1 MAKDEGSKSS
11 PKGWLLKTE
20 PDAYSFK
27 DLAREG
33 KTVWDGVTNN
43 LALRNIRNIKKG
55 DQLLIYH
62 TGNEK
67 TVAGLAEAVSPPY
80 PDPKANDPKLVV
92 VDVKA
97 KKPAAKPVTLGDI
110 KQIQDLASSDLVR
123 LPRLSVV
130 PLTEKEWKKITELA
144 GL

>member
-1 MAKDEGSKSS
+1 MPKTDGDDSR

-20 PDAYSFK
+20 PDCYSFK
-27 DLAREG
+27 DLEREG

-67 TVAGLAEAVSPPY
+67 TVAGLAEAISPPY
-80 PDPKANDPKLVV
+80 PDPKADDPKLVV
-92 VDVKA
+92 VDVKPRKRA
-97 KKPAAKPVTLGDI
+97 TNSVTLGDI
-110 KQIQDLASSDLVR
+110 KQIREMASSDLVR

-130 PLTEKEWKKITELA
+130 PLTERQWQKITELA

>member
-1 MAKDEGSKSS
+1 MTKADDDKAR
-11 PKGWLLKTE
+11 PRGWLLKTE
-20 PDAYSFK
+20 PDSYSFK
-27 DLAREG
+27 DLQREG

-43 LALRNIRNIKKG
+43 LALRNIRNIRKG
-55 DQLLIYH
+55 DQVLIYH

-67 TVAGLAEAVSPPY
+67 TVAGLAEAASPPY

-92 VDVKA
+92 VDVKP

-110 KQIQDLASSDLVR
+110 KQLPDLASSDLVR

-130 PLTEKEWKKITELA
+130 PLTEKQWNKITQLA

>member
-1 MAKDEGSKSS
+1 MAKEDGGKST
-11 PKGWLLKTE
+11 PRGWLLKTE
-20 PDAYSFK
+20 PDCYSFK
-27 DLAREG
+27 DLEREG

-67 TVAGLAEAVSPPY
+67 TVAGLAEAASPPY
-80 PDPKANDPKLVV
+80 PDPNANDPKLVV
-92 VDVKA
+92 VYVKPRKRA
-97 KKPAAKPVTLGDI
+97 PNSVTLGDI
-110 KQIQDLASSDLVR
+110 KQVRDLAASDLVR

-130 PLTEKEWKKITELA
+130 PLTEKEWNKITALA

>member
-1 MAKDEGSKSS
+1 MPKPDDKSS
-11 PKGWLLKTE
+11 PRGWLLKTE
-20 PDAYSFK
+20 PDCYSFK
-27 DLAREG
+27 DLEREG

-43 LALRNIRNIKKG
+43 LALRNIRSIKKG

-62 TGNEK
+62 TGGEK

-80 PDPKANDPKLVV
+80 PDPKADDPKLVV
-92 VDVKA
+92 VDVKP
-97 KKPAAKPVTLGDI
+97 KKRAANTVTLADI
-110 KQIQDLASSDLVR
+110 KQIRELASSDLVR

-130 PLTEKEWKKITELA
+130 PLTEKEWQKITGLA

>member
-1 MAKDEGSKSS
+1 MAKADHDKSS

-20 PDAYSFK
+20 PDCYSFK
-27 DLAREG
+27 DLEREG
-33 KTVWDGVTNN
+33 KTIWDGVTNN
-43 LALRNIRNIKKG
+43 LALRNIRSIKKG
-55 DQLLIYH
+55 DQILIYH

-80 PDPKANDPKLVV
+80 PDPKADDPKLVV

-97 KKPAAKPVTLGDI
+97 KKRAAKSVTLSDI
-110 KQIQDLASSDLVR
+110 KQIRDMASSDLVR

-130 PLTEKEWKKITELA
+130 PLTEKEWQKLTELA

>member
-1 MAKDEGSKSS
+1 MPKADEEKVR
-11 PKGWLLKTE
+11 PRGWLLKTE
-20 PDAYSFK
+20 PDCYSFK
-27 DLAREG
+27 DLEREG

-55 DQLLIYH
+55 DQVLIYH
-62 TGNEK
+62 TGIEK
-67 TVAGLAEAVSPPY
+67 SVAGLAEAVSPPY

-92 VDVKA
+92 VDVKP
-97 KKPAAKPVTLGDI
+97 KKPAPKQATLGDI
-110 KQIQDLASSDLVR
+110 KQIRELASSDLVR

-130 PLTEKEWKKITELA
+130 PLTEKEWDRITELA

>member
-1 MAKDEGSKSS
+1 MPKTDDDKSS
-11 PKGWLLKTE
+11 PRGWLLKTE
-20 PDAYSFK
+20 PGCYSFK
-27 DLAREG
+27 DLEREG

-67 TVAGLAEAVSPPY
+67 TVAGLADAASPPY

-92 VDVKA
+92 VDVKP
-97 KKPAAKPVTLGDI
+97 KKPAANPVTLGDI
-110 KQIQDLASSDLVR
+110 KQVRDLAASDLVR

>member
-1 MAKDEGSKSS
+1 MAKAEDGKAS
-11 PKGWLLKTE
+11 PRGWLLKTE
-20 PDAYSFK
+20 PDCYSFK
-27 DLAREG
+27 DLEREG

-62 TGNEK
+62 TGSEK
-67 TVAGLAEAVSPPY
+67 TVAGLAEAASPAY

-92 VDVKA
+92 IDVKP
-97 KKPAAKPVTLGDI
+97 KKRAANAVTLGDI
-110 KQIQDLASSDLVR
+110 KQIEEMAGSDLVR

-130 PLTEKEWKKITELA
+130 PLTEKEWQKITKLA

>member
-1 MAKDEGSKSS
+1 MAKAEDGKAS
-11 PKGWLLKTE
+11 PRGWLLKTE
-20 PDAYSFK
+20 PDSYSFK
-27 DLAREG
+27 DLEREG

-67 TVAGLAEAVSPPY
+67 AVAGLAEAVSPAY

-92 VDVKA
+92 FDIKP
-97 KKPAAKPVTLGDI
+97 KKRAANAVTLADI
-110 KQIQDLASSDLVR
+110 KQIHEMAGSDLVR

-130 PLTEKEWKKITELA
+130 PLTEKEWQRITKLA

>member
-1 MAKDEGSKSS
+1 MAKADDDNSS
-11 PKGWLLKTE
+11 PRGWLLKTE
-20 PDAYSFK
+20 PDCYSFK
-27 DLAREG
+27 DLQREG

-67 TVAGLAEAVSPPY
+67 TVAGLAEAISPPY
-80 PDPKANDPKLVV
+80 PDPKANNPKLVV
-92 VDVKA
+92 VDVKP
-97 KKPAAKPVTLGDI
+97 KKQAANSVTLSDI
-110 KQIQDLASSDLVR
+110 KQVADLASSDLVR

-130 PLTEKEWKKITELA
+130 PLTEKQWKRITELA

>member
-1 MAKDEGSKSS
+1 MAKAEDGKTS

-20 PDAYSFK
+20 PDCYSFK
-27 DLAREG
+27 DLEREG

-67 TVAGLAEAVSPPY
+67 AVAGLAEAASPPY

-97 KKPAAKPVTLGDI
+97 KKRAANPVTLGDI
-110 KQIQDLASSDLVR
+110 KQIHDMAASDLVR

-130 PLTEKEWKKITELA
+130 PLTEKEWQRITKLA

>member
-1 MAKDEGSKSS
+1 MAKADDKSS
-11 PKGWLLKTE
+11 PRGWLLKTE
-20 PDAYSFK
+20 PDCYSFK
-27 DLAREG
+27 DLQREG

-55 DQLLIYH
+55 DEVLIYH

-92 VDVKA
+92 FDVKPR
-97 KKPAAKPVTLGDI
+97 KPAARPLTLSDI
-110 KQIQDLASSDLVR
+110 KQVPDLASSDLVR

-130 PLTEKEWKKITELA
+130 PLTEKQWKRITELA

>member
-1 MAKDEGSKSS
+1 MAKADDGKSS
-11 PKGWLLKTE
+11 PRGWLLKTE
-20 PDAYSFK
+20 PDCYSYK
-27 DLAREG
+27 DLEREG

-43 LALRNIRNIKKG
+43 LALRNIRSIKKG

-67 TVAGLAEAVSPPY
+67 SVAGLAEAVSPPY

-92 VDVKA
+92 VDVKPR
-97 KKPAAKPVTLGDI
+97 KRAAKPVTLGDI
-110 KQIQDLASSDLVR
+110 KQIRELASCDLVR

-130 PLTEKEWKKITELA
+130 PLTDKEWQKITDLA